1 MRPWREDDATGP
13 LSVYGKTKLA
23 GEEAIRAS
31 GCQHLIFRTA
41 WVYAAR
47 GNNFLRTMLR
57 LAGERDALRIV
68 TDQVGSPTSAPWR
81 SEERRVGKGLSVRV
95 DLGGSRSI
103 KTKTKT

>member
-68 TDQVGSPTSAPWR
+68 NDQVGSPPRARWLADVSALAFHTRPPR
-81 SEERRVGKGLSVRV
+81 DPNSVRT
-95 DLGGSRSI
+95 G
-103 KTKTKT
+103 KK